1 MLGQALNVLMVFMII
16 DKIVNLIIVSD
27 VDI

>member
-1 MLGQALNVLMVFMII
+1 MLGQALNVLMVFMTI
-16 DKIVNLIIVSD
+16 DKIVNLIIASA

>member
-16 DKIVNLIIVSD
+16 GKIVNLIIVSD

>member
-16 DKIVNLIIVSD
+16 DKIVNLIIVSA